1 MASNYN
7 NKYNTVSDDE
17 IDLGRI
23 FIKFILI
30 LRRRYIILLITATLG
45 LILGIYFYVV
55 QQSVFESRMT
65 VSSTLLNANNTS
77 NLIETIDL
85 LLNEGNHD
93 LVSQK
98 FQIPVDQVRKLAGL
112 SVEKGT
118 EGVQDQTPNIFH
130 IEAQVTDNN
139 ILGPLQN
146 GITYYLEN
154 TDFVKRRVDL
164 KKETI
169 NALRE
174 KLKAEI
180 QDLEALKAR
189 VNNNFMTGNEGTNT
203 VIMDPAS
210 IYKQAITMYES
221 ELDLQTQLAFV
232 ENVQVIDGFTVFNKR
247 ISPRIRHIGYWL
259 FGGLL
264 LGIMLVFVFEIIDYS
279 RKVEISEYA

>member
-1 MASNYN
+1 MAANYN

-30 LRRRYIILLITATLG
+30 LKRRYIILLTTATLG

-55 QQSVFESRMT
+55 QQPVYESRMT
-65 VSSTLLNANNTS
+65 ISSTLLNANNSS

-85 LLNEGNHD
+85 LVKDGNHEM
-93 LVSQK
+93 VSQK
-98 FQIPVDQVRKLAGL
+98 LQIPVDQVIKLAGL

-130 IEAQVTDNN
+130 IEARVTDNN
-139 ILGPLQN
+139 ILGPLQS

-154 TDFVKRRVDL
+154 TEFVKRRVDL
-164 KKETI
+164 RKETI

-189 VNNNFMTGNEGTNT
+189 VNNNFMTGNEGANT

-221 ELDLQTQLAFV
+221 ELELKTQLAFV

-247 ISPRIRHIGYWL
+247 ISPRIRQIGYWL

>member
-1 MASNYN
+1 MAANYN

-30 LRRRYIILLITATLG
+30 LKRRYIILLTTATLG
-45 LILGIYFYVV
+45 LILGIYFYVI
-55 QQSVFESRMT
+55 QQPVYESRMT
-65 VSSTLLNANNTS
+65 ISSTLLNANNSS

-85 LLNEGNHD
+85 LIKDGNHD

-98 FQIPVDQVRKLAGL
+98 LQIPVDQVRKLAGL

-139 ILGPLQN
+139 ILGPLQS

-154 TDFVKRRVDL
+154 TEFVKRRVDL
-164 KKETI
+164 RKETI

-189 VNNNFMTGNEGTNT
+189 VNNNFMTGNEGANT

-210 IYKQAITMYES
+210 IYRQAITMYES
-221 ELDLQTQLAFV
+221 ELELKTQLAFV

-279 RKVEISEYA
+279 RKVEFSEYA